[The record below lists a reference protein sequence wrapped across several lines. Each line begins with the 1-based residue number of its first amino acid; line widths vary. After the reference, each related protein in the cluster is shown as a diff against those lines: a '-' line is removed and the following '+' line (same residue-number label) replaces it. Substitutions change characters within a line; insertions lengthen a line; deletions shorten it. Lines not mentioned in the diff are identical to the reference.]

1 MDDAFSQFKA
11 HNESKNIFKA
21 ARTPAVFFAIAVTMY
36 ILSGIFGLVGLY
48 TIANICN
55 LIMGVGLLTLVLWAY
70 IRYSGEFREIGTQ
83 IDDLASKI
91 WENCTNEK
99 RYLRKLSANRSKYLE
114 KFMKPLYQQFVE
126 KSVSVAVAQ
135 AAEIAVTNST
145 MNATV
150 TANGKPKLL

>member
-1 MDDAFSQFKA
+1 MADAFLQFKA

-48 TIANICN
+48 TIANVCN

-70 IRYSGEFREIGTQ
+70 IRYVKILHLLQFSVILQSEFLNTIFVWVLFRYSGEFREIGTQ

-91 WENCTNEK
+91 WEN
-99 RYLRKLSANRSKYLE
+99 
-114 KFMKPLYQQFVE
+114 
-126 KSVSVAVAQ
+126 VSTCIFLKIKIPYFLFIPVLNFYRMD
-135 AAEIAVTNST
+135 IT
-145 MNATV
+145 
-150 TANGKPKLL
+150 LF